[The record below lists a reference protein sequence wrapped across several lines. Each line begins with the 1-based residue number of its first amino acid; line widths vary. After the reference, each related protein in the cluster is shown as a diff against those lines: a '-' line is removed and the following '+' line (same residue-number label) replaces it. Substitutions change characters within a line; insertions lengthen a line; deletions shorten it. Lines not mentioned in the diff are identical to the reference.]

1 MSTRQRATLDTTAEP
16 AAGARLLLART
27 SEDATVPPE
36 DIAALRLHELAARLS
51 GALLPPPGADDKIS
65 LKETDTEFKPVS
77 LADIIALG
85 RKQTPDTPDDSLA
98 PTSSDAA
105 TAAPLVALVSA
116 PSIEAAEAANAG
128 DPAEPIDVAT
138 LPAATPSEP
147 LRLAGEAPT
156 VLFKSEGAAEASQ
169 FADQTLSR
177 PEIEDET
184 PTAAPMAG
192 DQPLMLAD
200 QSAPDIRLVD
210 LIRRQQT
217 LLDQLNRFP
226 PAYDTLEKTADPV
239 PAPAEAQPPSVIEQ
253 LAPPPPAVIDVPAI
267 EAEREAPPPL
277 PPAEKIALPP
287 PSLKVQARRE
297 RDDAAAE
304 PVLPEHSPM
313 IIQRARAERSGRRMG
328 PAVAA
333 PPSTLPAFLVGLA
346 VAVVIAGVLFV
357 VL

>member
-116 PSIEAAEAANAG
+116 PSIEAPEAANAG
-128 DPAEPIDVAT
+128 DPAEPIDVAA

-226 PAYDTLEKTADPV
+226 PAYDTPEKTADPV
-239 PAPAEAQPPSVIEQ
+239 PAPAEVQPPSVIEQ

-297 RDDAAAE
+297 RDEAAE